1 VDIQDETLD
10 QNPSDIATE
19 PDDQD
24 FATLLREDDAARATA
39 VDRSGGSKQI
49 DATVVAVTVDSVFL
63 DIGYKTEGV
72 LPLSTF
78 GADEKAVEPGDKI
91 RVTVKGRDADGY
103 YELARQRTAM
113 PKDYSSLEEAFEA
126 KGTVLG
132 TVTGVVKGGL
142 TVDIG
147 MRAFMPSSRTGT
159 RDAAEMEKLVGQEIR
174 VRITQL
180 DLEGGESGRPDA
192 IVDRRSVLEEEAR
205 ASSDQRFSE
214 LAEGQTV
221 RGTVRSLTGFGA
233 FVDLDGADA
242 LLHISD
248 MAWHRVASP
257 AEIVSVGD
265 VIEAKVLKIDS
276 AGAADSEGSGG
287 RSSPGGVVKRRIA
300 IGLKQLQPH
309 PWDTVP
315 ERFHLGDKVSGTV
328 TRDADFGAFVEIAP
342 GIEGLIHISEMA
354 WGKKVR
360 KPSDVV
366 KVGDQVEAVILGI
379 DTAQKRMA
387 LGLKQALG
395 DPFAEIVK
403 TIHPGAVVEGPVS
416 RITKFGAFVEIAPG
430 VEGLVHISEITAE
443 KRLNHPSDILHVG
456 EVVKAQVLDIDRE
469 KRQLKLSIKQM
480 VPTGIDEFIAEH
492 AVGDTVTGRII
503 DIDHLSNIARVE
515 LGEGIL
521 SSCSVPPLDPTDEGP
536 STPTTGAPVDLS
548 QLGSLLAAKWKTADA
563 SAKPAKAPAAAATL
577 NTVSPGQIRSFRL
590 TAIDLE
596 KKKLALQ
603 LV

>member
-1 VDIQDETLD
+1 MDTSEVNLPESPAVEI
-10 QNPSDIATE
+10 N
-19 PDDQD
+19 DDQD
-24 FATLLREDDAARATA
+24 FAALLRENDLTRAGA

-49 DATVVAVTVDSVFL
+49 EAIVVAVTADAVYL
-63 DIGYKTEGV
+63 DIGYKTEGI
-72 LPLSTF
+72 LPLSSF
-78 GADEKAVEPGDKI
+78 SANEKAVEAGDKL

-103 YELARQRTAM
+103 YELTRQRTAA
-113 PKDYSSLEEAFEA
+113 PKDYTSLEEAFEA

-192 IVDRRSVLEEEAR
+192 VVDRRSVLEEEAR
-205 ASSDQRFSE
+205 ASADERFSE

-221 RGTVRSLTGFGA
+221 QGTVRSLTDFGA
-233 FVDLDGADA
+233 FVDLNGADA

-257 AEIVSVGD
+257 ADVVAVGD
-265 VIEAKVLKIDS
+265 VIEGKILKIDVS
-276 AGAADSEGSGG
+276 D
-287 RSSPGGVVKRRIA
+287 PMKRRIA

-315 ERFHLGDKVSGTV
+315 ERFHLGDKVTGTV
-328 TRDADFGAFVEIAP
+328 TRDADFGAFVELAP
-342 GIEGLIHISEMA
+342 GVEGLIHISEMA

-366 KVGDQVEAVILGI
+366 KVGDTVEAMILGI
-379 DTAQKRMA
+379 DAEQKRIA

-395 DPFAEIVK
+395 DPWVETIK
-403 TIHPGAVVEGPVS
+403 TIHPGAVIEGPIS
-416 RITKFGAFVEIAPG
+416 RITKFGAFVTITEG

-443 KRLNHPSDILHVG
+443 RRLNHPSDLLRVG
-456 EVVKAQVLDIDRE
+456 EVVKAQVLEIDRE

-480 VPTGIDEFIAEH
+480 VPTGLDEFIAEH
-492 AVGDTVTGRII
+492 VVGDTVSGRII
-503 DIDHLSNIARVE
+503 DIDPASNTARVE

-521 SSCSVPPLDPTDEGP
+521 ATCTVPAVVEAEVRPSSEAG
-536 STPTTGAPVDLS
+536 VDLS
-548 QLGSLLAAKWKTADA
+548 QLGSLLSAKWKTDVSTKPKIAKPIEA
-563 SAKPAKAPAAAATL
+563 SAQKRIAA
-577 NTVSPGQIRSFRL
+577 GQIRSFRL
-590 TAIDLE
+590 TALDAETKRIGLDL
-596 KKKLALQ
+596 
-603 LV
+603 V